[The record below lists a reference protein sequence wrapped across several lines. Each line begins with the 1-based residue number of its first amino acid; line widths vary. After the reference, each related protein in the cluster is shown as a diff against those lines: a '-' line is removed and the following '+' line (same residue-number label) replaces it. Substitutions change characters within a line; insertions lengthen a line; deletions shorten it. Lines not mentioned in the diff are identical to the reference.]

1 MHGSVAG
8 SLVGTLWR
16 GCHCQVASV
25 RDIAAYAFGIGRASV
40 FGARACGNVAMGSVA
55 MGSVAMGNVAMGSVA
70 LGNVAPG
77 SLALAFRPFC
87 FSVPLELRGQTAPAV
102 NSERSS
108 SRSPGTT
115 MVLH

>member
-1 MHGSVAG
+1 MQGVVRVAP
-8 SLVGTLWR
+8 LF
-16 GCHCQVASV
+16 
-25 RDIAAYAFGIGRASV
+25 DAFGVGRASV